1 MPRVYLMNKKWTSQT
16 KENLTFIRNENGAF
30 LGLANDSGIG
40 IVEADGFAFKN
51 LSRSGKLEAY
61 EDWRLDARTR
71 AQDLAAR
78 LSIEEIAG
86 LMLYS
91 PHQLVPNP
99 VADPNA
105 YFRATYKGR
114 PFAESGALPFDLT
127 DQQIKFMREDH
138 VRHILVMVLASPEIA
153 ARWNNKI
160 QALAESIGWGI
171 PANNS
176 SDPRHGTSGDA
187 EFNGGAGG
195 EISHWPDGIGLAAT
209 FDPALVKRFGEIA
222 AAEYRALGIG
232 TALSPQIDLAT
243 DPRWMRFN
251 GTFGEHTQLATDLAK
266 AYCDGFQTS
275 TGEAEIKD
283 GWGFRSV
290 NTMVKHWPGGGS
302 GEAGRDAH
310 YAFGKYAVY
319 PGDNFDEHLKPFTEG
334 AFKLNGSTGQA
345 SAVMPYYTISWNQDI
360 KNGENVGNSYNEY
373 IIKDLLREKYGYDG
387 VVCTDWG
394 ITGNHGNSIEE
405 FASRCWGVESL
416 SVVERHLKIILAG
429 VDQFGGNSEAQPI
442 IEAYKLGC
450 DRLGEAFMR
459 ARFEQSAVRLL
470 VNIFRLGL
478 FENPYLDVDDSVA
491 KVGNPDFMQAGY
503 EAQLKSITLLK
514 NKNQVLPLKK
524 RTKVYIPQRQVKS
537 YLDFFSQPTA
547 ERTFDPV
554 SRTLAEKYFEIVDR
568 PEDAEA
574 AIVFMESPITNSYSP
589 DDVRKGGNGYLPHS
603 LQYRPYTATTA
614 RATSIAGGDPLE
626 TFTNRSYKDKTNC
639 AANES
644 DLDNV
649 LNLKKIMKDKPVIV
663 SLRLKNPTVVAEFE
677 PFADAIVADF
687 TVQTQ
692 AVLDIITGAAAPS
705 GLLPLQMPQDMA
717 TVESQFEDVAFDM
730 TCYQDSEGHIY
741 DFGYGLDWQGVIVD
755 ERTKRYKKS

>member
-1 MPRVYLMNKKWTSQT
+1 MDKKWISRT
-16 KENLTFIRNENGAF
+16 KDNLTLITNENGAT
-30 LGLANDSGIG
+30 LGLAHDSGVG
-40 IVEADGFAFKN
+40 IVEVDGYAFKN

-71 AQDLAAR
+71 ARDLAAR

-91 PHQLVPNP
+91 PHQIVPNP
-99 VADPNA
+99 IADPYA
-105 YFRATYKGR
+105 HFRATYNGK

-127 DQQIKFMREDH
+127 DQQKKFMQEDH

-160 QALAESIGWGI
+160 QAFAESIGFGI

-195 EISHWPDGIGLAAT
+195 EISKWPDGIGLAAT
-209 FDPALVKRFGEIA
+209 FDPALVKRFCEIA

-251 GTFGEHTQLATDLAK
+251 GTFGEHTQLATDMAK
-266 AYCDGFQTS
+266 AYSDGFQTS
-275 TGEAEIKD
+275 LGESEIKD
-283 GWGFRSV
+283 GWGFGSV

-319 PGDNFDEHLKPFTEG
+319 PGNNFDEHLKPFTEG
-334 AFKLNGSTGQA
+334 AFKLDGPTGQA
-345 SAVMPYYTISWNQDI
+345 SAVMPYYTISYGQDI

-394 ITGNHGNSIEE
+394 ITGDHGATIEE

-416 SVVERHLKIILAG
+416 SVAERHLKIILAG
-429 VDQFGGNSEAQPI
+429 ADQFGGNSEAQPI
-442 IEAYKLGC
+442 IEAYQIGC
-450 DRLGEAFMR
+450 ASHGEAFMR

-491 KVGNPDFMQAGY
+491 RVGNPDFMQEGY

-514 NKNQVLPLKK
+514 NKNNVLPLRKK
-524 RTKVYIPQRQVKS
+524 TKVYIPQRQIKS
-537 YLDFFSQPTA
+537 YLDFFSQPTEA
-547 ERTFDPV
+547 RTFDPV
-554 SRTLAEKYFEIVDR
+554 SRAIVDKYFELVDR

-589 DDVRKGGNGYLPHS
+589 EDVRQGGNGYLPHS
-603 LQYRPYTATTA
+603 LQYRPYTAKSA

-626 TFTNRSYKDKTNC
+626 SFTNRSYKDKTNM

-649 LNLKKIMKDKPVIV
+649 LKMKQIMKDKPVIV
-663 SLRLKNPTVVAEFE
+663 SLRMKNPTVVAEFE
-677 PFADAIVADF
+677 PYVDAIVADF
-687 TVQTQ
+687 TIQTQ
-692 AVLDIITGAAAPS
+692 AIFDIITGAVEPS
-705 GLLPLQMPQDMA
+705 GLLPLQMPLDME
-717 TVESQFEDVAFDM
+717 TVESQLEDVALDM
-730 TCYQDSEGHIY
+730 TCYQDSEGHSY
-741 DFGYGLDWQGVIVD
+741 DFGFGLNFKGVISD
-755 ERTKRYKKS
+755 ERTARYRK